1 MLIEVAWIA
10 QQFETVFPVGPNR
23 VGVWSCF
30 NTFHYAALHQM
41 RGLKLLG

>member
-10 QQFETVFPVGPNR
+10 QRFGTAFPIRPSQ

-30 NTFHYAALHQM
+30 TTFHYVALHQM